1 MKQQFGIENV
11 YNINVLVTLEFE
23 QSYQNF
29 LTLFFRVIIRCIH
42 NVIGIYIFLMKDI
55 VVDVLSN
62 I

>member
-29 LTLFFRVIIRCIH
+29 LTL
-42 NVIGIYIFLMKDI
+42 YIFH
-55 VVDVLSN
+55 VN
-62 I
+62 ERYC